1 MNNID
6 NSSPEKNTVP
16 IQTPLQTTGSM
27 RRLLA
32 EDPARRPTGFSG
44 PARPWAR
51 YVIPAVLV
59 LTLLVGVG
67 ILAYSFGVSR
77 GKGNSNSERDQF
89 LEARAAS
96 WNATATAQAT
106 GPVGEATAAAIVPQ
120 NSFNVSTSVYARVDK
135 IDGAKVSVLLL
146 NSAGQ
151 PSGNTATL
159 NIIPNKTQVWR
170 NIPNQTVQ
178 LSVGDTVLFAGQ
190 PNGTN
195 TYDADTIVVL
205 PASS

>member
-6 NSSPEKNTVP
+6 NSGPEKNT
-16 IQTPLQTTGSM
+16 TPMQTTGSM

-32 EDPARRPTGFSG
+32 EDPARRPTSFGASRSWAGF
-44 PARPWAR
+44 
-51 YVIPAVLV
+51 VIPVILV
-59 LTLLVGVG
+59 LTLLLGVG

-96 WNATATAQAT
+96 WNATATAQAG
-106 GPVGEATAAAIVPQ
+106 GPVGEVTTAAIVPQ
-120 NSFNVSTSVYARVDK
+120 NSFNVNTSVYARVDK
-135 IDGAKVSVLLL
+135 IDGAKISVLLL
-146 NSAGQ
+146 SSAGQ
-151 PSGNTATL
+151 PSGNTVTL

-178 LSVGDTVLFAGQ
+178 LSVGDTILFVGQ

-195 TYDADTIVVL
+195 IYDADSIIVL
-205 PASS
+205 AASS

>member
-6 NSSPEKNTVP
+6 NSSPEKNTAP
-16 IQTPLQTTGSM
+16 MQNPMQTTGSM

-32 EDPARRPTGFSG
+32 EDPARRPTAFGGSS
-44 PARPWAR
+44 RPFVR
-51 YVIPAVLV
+51 YVIPGILV

-67 ILAYSFGVSR
+67 IIAYSVGVSR

-96 WNATATAQAT
+96 WNATATAQAA
-106 GPVGEATAAAIVPQ
+106 GSVGEATTAAIVPQ

-135 IDGAKVSVLLL
+135 IDGAKISILLL
-146 NSAGQ
+146 SSAGQ

-170 NIPNQTVQ
+170 NVPSQTVQ
-178 LSVGDTVLFAGQ
+178 LSVGDTILFAGK

-195 TYDADTIVVL
+195 NYDADTIVVL
-205 PASS
+205 AASS

>member
-6 NSSPEKNTVP
+6 NSGPEKNTTP
-16 IQTPLQTTGSM
+16 LQTPLQTNGSM

-32 EDPARRPTGFSG
+32 EDPIRRPTAFGGSS
-44 PARPWAR
+44 RPWSGF
-51 YVIPAVLV
+51 VIPAILV

-96 WNATATAQAT
+96 WNATATAQAA
-106 GPVGEATAAAIVPQ
+106 GPVEATAVAIVPQ
-120 NSFNVSTSVYARVDK
+120 NSFNVNTSVYARVDK
-135 IDGAKVSVLLL
+135 IDGAKVTVLLL

-178 LSVGDTVLFAGQ
+178 LAVGDTILFAGH
-190 PNGTN
+190 PNGTD
-195 TYDADTIVVL
+195 TYDTDSIVVL
-205 PASS
+205 PVSS